1 MEELTLRLTF
11 ILILMGLL
19 SGQAFADT
27 QWKTQTFGSNCKQV
41 DAGNPE
47 IGDEGDW
54 ILYMCEAAGFP
65 PLWQM
70 YQEGVRINIGL
81 GTKANTTITTS
92 AVRGDWPIVWGGEK
106 KVGKFVPDVAIVRFN
121 FGAEAPYAS
130 SLSILKLL
138 PDGTSCQVGSVE
150 GGPHDNEKAKVLA
163 IASRTKWFCQSQTQP
178 LDVE

>member
-1 MEELTLRLTF
+1 MRLRF
-11 ILILMGLL
+11 ITISLVLF
-19 SGQAFADT
+19 SSQVFAET
-27 QWKTQTFGSNCKQV
+27 QWKTQPYPANCERI
-41 DAGNPE
+41 DEGNPK

-121 FGAEAPYAS
+121 FGIDEPLISTLA
-130 SLSILKLL
+130 ILKLL